1 VYPREVER
9 ALESHPA
16 VALAAVVGVP
26 DPLWQES
33 GVAYVVASPAV
44 TSEELAAYCRKL
56 LANYKIPKR
65 FVIRAELP
73 LLPIGKVDKRA
84 LRAEALASALHS

>member
-1 VYPREVER
+1 
-9 ALESHPA
+9 
-16 VALAAVVGVP
+16 
-26 DPLWQES
+26 LWQES